1 MMRFLFD
8 GHSCRDQEKKLAELE
23 MELSATK
30 SQGFRPMIELSGN
43 ASTGFGGKLLAVVG
57 IMTTFGT
64 RSRRE
69 SIRKTWPEGE
79 TFFFFFVYFLVC
91 FFPISLSPFSLSL
104 APFHSWD
111 NQNILACITGSA
123 SKKLEDGKGVVIRF
137 VIGRR
142 FSPSHIF
149 RRRSLRHGL
158 HMVPFLWVHRGT
170 FKEP

>member
-1 MMRFLFD
+1 MEDFQFWNGIDLMLWIWKQEDRGRLSVD
-8 GHSCRDQEKKLAELE
+8 EQLKLLDCKDQEKKLAELE

-104 APFHSWD
+104 APFHS
-111 NQNILACITGSA
+111 
-123 SKKLEDGKGVVIRF
+123 
-137 VIGRR
+137 
-142 FSPSHIF
+142 
-149 RRRSLRHGL
+149 
-158 HMVPFLWVHRGT
+158 
-170 FKEP
+170 